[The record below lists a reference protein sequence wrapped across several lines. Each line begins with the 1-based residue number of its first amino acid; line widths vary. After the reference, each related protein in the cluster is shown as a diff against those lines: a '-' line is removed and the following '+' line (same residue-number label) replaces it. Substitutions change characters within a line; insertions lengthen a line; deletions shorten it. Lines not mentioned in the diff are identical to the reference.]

1 MLARFLIAVALFATS
16 LAASAQQPPIE
27 GKDFHEINPARPTDA
42 PGKIEVLEFF
52 WYGCPHC
59 HHLEPLIEPWSKKL
73 PPDVVF
79 RRVPAV
85 FNQNWEAAARVHYAL
100 DAMGQLDRLHKP
112 FFDAIHNDG
121 LRYIDR
127 GQLEAWLTKNGI
139 AIDKYTAMS
148 KSFAVESRVRRAI
161 QLTNEYKIEGVPT
174 VIVNGRFMVGAQT
187 TPSRQLQHVDT
198 FIDAVRS
205 PQKK

>member
-16 LAASAQQPPIE
+16 MAASAQQPPIE
-27 GKDFHEINPARPTDA
+27 GKDFHEINPARATDA

-148 KSFAVESRVRRAI
+148 KSFAVESKVRRAI

-187 TPSRQLQHVDT
+187 NPSRQLQHVDT

-205 PQKK
+205 QQKK

>member
-148 KSFAVESRVRRAI
+148 KSFAVESKVRRAI